1 MLLLIQ
7 RVHCSSLGQQQF
19 FGVQRVHASKPSAH
33 VLHFPRHGL
42 AEFDHRH
49 GVLAARV
56 VKETRQ
62 LCFGNLASVACGD
75 TDIHTLSKHP
85 GGN

>member
-1 MLLLIQ
+1 MLLLGNGFDGGP
-7 RVHCSSLGQQQF
+7 LGQQQF

-33 VLHFPRHGL
+33 VLHFSRHGL

-75 TDIHTLSKHP
+75 TDIHTLSKQP
-85 GGN
+85 GN